1 MDRLRMRVFAVAFVV
16 LILIYGP
23 VQGQVQKPNI
33 LVIFG
38 DDVGHTNISAHSDGP
53 IGYETPNIDR
63 IAREGIGFLHYY
75 GVQSCT
81 AGRAAFLTGHTITKR
96 SRTFHCLSNRYWS
109 FIIAVS

>member
-1 MDRLRMRVFAVAFVV
+1 MDGLRMRVFAVAFVV
-16 LILIYGP
+16 LMLIYGP

-38 DDVGHTNISAHSDGP
+38 DDAYSDGLM
-53 IGYETPNIDR
+53 GYETPNIDR